1 MLSELTESIW
11 IASTPIRF
19 AGTWFPHVMAAI
31 RLRDGSVVLHSPC
44 HLSEQLQVDLQRVGP
59 VGHVI
64 APNWFHDLYL
74 ADYRQMYPE
83 ATFWGPPLLRRQK
96 PGIIDR
102 VLNEVARPPWYDEMP
117 HIALTG
123 LLTFDECVFFHART
137 RTLIVA
143 DLLMNLRT
151 ESDTSPYT
159 KLTYR
164 ISGLDG
170 RLAVFPLL
178 RWLGPRAVLK
188 RAANRMIEW
197 APDSLVVG
205 HGAPILR
212 DATPQL
218 RGAFRWLVA

>member
-1 MLSELTESIW
+1 M
-11 IASTPIRF
+11 
-19 AGTWFPHVMAAI
+19 PHV
-31 RLRDGSVVLHSPC
+31 
-44 HLSEQLQVDLQRVGP
+44 
-59 VGHVI
+59 
-64 APNWFHDLYL
+64 
-74 ADYRQMYPE
+74 
-83 ATFWGPPLLRRQK
+83 
-96 PGIIDR
+96 
-102 VLNEVARPPWYDEMP
+102 
-117 HIALTG
+117 ALTG

-212 DATPQL
+212 DATSRL
-218 RGAFRWLVA
+218 RGAFRWLRT